1 MSVGSFRRSRRP
13 LVPGQSAWFPPCVR
27 PLLGARSMPLA
38 SRFGHARP
46 DGAGVAEPI
55 LAVIETS
62 RRGLSEPRAGRRATY
77 GAAGGRAWPRRS
89 DAARPRPRRLGQGRL
104 RRRSAGARLL
114 RPMPTRRDARAT
126 RAADAATARSRSHP
140 DLVIGS
146 PDAWRELRAT
156 GESIVA
162 VARRWLLDAAGAPI
176 AAARRV
182 VLVERADRANEQIQN
197 ALLKALEEPTD
208 RHVFILVADE
218 PGALLPTIRS
228 RCQPIRIGPV
238 PREELAA
245 YLMDIRRLPADQADV
260 LARISGGLTGRA
272 LSLRRRHGAAGLA
285 GAGADGAALPA
296 GARARRPLRIGPRSP
311 GRDGASQSAGR
322 GRAGDEAQA
331 RTPASAQRGAAAMLV
346 EVWLSLT
353 RDLIVAAV
361 GRAELAPSRELAPEL
376 ESLAETHRPGEAG
389 PDGRAAR
396 ANRRRAARGR
406 IAKARARGRDARL
419 AAAAA
424 AAGSVSEERLTARVI
439 GPRAGGR
446 LPMVGPPARRRLGPR
461 RLGDERQR

>member
-1 MSVGSFRRSRRP
+1 
-13 LVPGQSAWFPPCVR
+13 
-27 PLLGARSMPLA
+27 
-38 SRFGHARP
+38 
-46 DGAGVAEPI
+46 
-55 LAVIETS
+55 
-62 RRGLSEPRAGRRATY
+62 
-77 GAAGGRAWPRRS
+77 
-89 DAARPRPRRLGQGRL
+89 
-104 RRRSAGARLL
+104 
-114 RPMPTRRDARAT
+114 MPTPIDDRAT
-126 RAADAATARSRSHP
+126 RAAGAERHASRSHP

-146 PDAWRELRAT
+146 PDAWREQRAS

-182 VLVERADRANEQIQN
+182 VLIEHADRANEQIQN

-228 RCQPIRIGPV
+228 RCQPIRIGAV
-238 PREELAA
+238 PREELAT

-260 LARISGGLTGRA
+260 LARISGGLTGTA
-272 LSLRRRHGAAGLA
+272 LSFADDTPLLRWRRRVQTEL
-285 GAGADGAALPA
+285 LS
-296 GARARRPLRIGPRSP
+296 LLE
-311 GRDGASQSAGR
+311 R
-322 GRAGDEAQA
+322 GRADRFGSVRDLLDETVRLNPPVVEEAGDEAQA

-361 GRAELAPSRELAPEL
+361 GRADLAPSRELAPEL
-376 ESLAETHRPGEAG
+376 AVAGRTHRPGAAG

-396 ANRRRAARGR
+396 ANRRRAARGCC
-406 IAKARARGRDARL
+406 AKARARGRDARL

-439 GPRAGGR
+439 GPRTGSR
-446 LPMVGPPARRRLGPR
+446 LPMVGPAARRRLGPR
-461 RLGDERQR
+461 RLGDERR